1 MKIQESPSVQDI
13 SDLKSKD
20 SSWNRSSFCKNPI
33 RITFLRV
40 LPLLTLIVGVVVLVI
55 GFGKRNLTDS
65 EILRM
70 VGVILLTFS
79 VFWFV
84 LGNFVDFCMNGYG
97 QGVRDAEKED
107 EHTSAAQTEVTIE
120 DFLVQGNLI

>member
-1 MKIQESPSVQDI
+1 MKTQETPSTKDI
-13 SDLKSKD
+13 SDLRSKEA
-20 SSWNRSSFCKNPI
+20 SWNRSSSCKNPF

-40 LPLLTLIVGVVVLVI
+40 FPLLTFIAGVVILVL
-55 GFGKRNLTDS
+55 GFRDGNLKS

-70 VGVILLTFS
+70 VGVILVSFS

-97 QGVRDAEKED
+97 QGVRDVEKED
-107 EHTSAAQTEVTIE
+107 ENTSAAQTEVTIE
-120 DFLVQGNLI
+120 DFLVRSNWI